1 MIRTFALTAILF
13 ASQIFAWPA
22 FAAQQLMPAP
32 YPGQLGGNAQE
43 SQPSGSGGGAHQE
56 LVPEPAPQAKGPD
69 ALDDPRPITGS
80 EHQQMAPHPYRR
92 QDWCGGASSCSIER

>member
-1 MIRTFALTAILF
+1 MIRTFALAAILF
-13 ASQIFAWPA
+13 ASPA
-22 FAAQQLMPAP
+22 FAAQQLMPEP

-69 ALDDPRPITGS
+69 ALDDLRPLAS
-80 EHQQMAPHPYRR
+80 SQHQQMVPHPYRR
-92 QDWCGGASSCSIER
+92 QDWCNGANSCSIER